1 MKSIV
6 RIICI
11 CSILLHAGA
20 QSDRVFRV
28 EARLVEVYATVL
40 DHHGHYRDDLSADAF
55 HVFDDGQPQT
65 VKYFETTAQP
75 FHCAILLDTT
85 GSMANALPALKNAVV
100 SFIDQFG
107 EADSIA
113 VYNFDERL
121 QVQQDF
127 TRDKAA
133 AKRATLR
140 LRAAGKTALFDA
152 VAEASREI
160 SDQVG
165 KKAIV
170 VFTDGDDNTSVLTAQ
185 AAVDRARK
193 NGVPLFTI
201 AEGEAVRS
209 GELRKILSEMSSST
223 GGAAFEVKS
232 TKDMQEIFEHIS
244 ADMRHVYLLGYQP
257 HALTSDSKWH
267 KIDVTVEGMADA
279 RIRAKQGYFPK

>member
-6 RIICI
+6 RMIGIGC
-11 CSILLHAGA
+11 ILLPAGA

-28 EARLVEVYATVL
+28 EGRLVEVYATVL
-40 DHHGHYRDDLSADAF
+40 DHHGHYRDDLPANAF
-55 HVFDDGQPQT
+55 HVFDDGQPQI
-65 VKYFETTAQP
+65 VKYFETTSQP

-107 EADSIA
+107 AEDSIA

-152 VAEASREI
+152 VAEVSRDI
-160 SDQVG
+160 SDQAG

-185 AAVDRARK
+185 SAVDRARK

-201 AEGEAVRS
+201 AEGEAVKS
-209 GELRKILSEMSSST
+209 AELRKILADLSGST

-257 HALTSDSKWH
+257 HAISSDGKWH
-267 KIDVTVEGMADA
+267 KIDVTVEGLGDA
-279 RIRAKQGYFPK
+279 RIRAKQGYFPR

>member
-127 TRDKAA
+127 TTDKAA

-257 HALTSDSKWH
+257 HALTSDGKWH

>member
-127 TRDKAA
+127 TTDKAA

-160 SDQVG
+160 SDQAG

-223 GGAAFEVKS
+223 GGAAFEVKN

-257 HALTSDSKWH
+257 HALTSDAKWH